1 MAFLCS
7 VMIRAFHNR
16 LDEKLKWENISTM

>member
-1 MAFLCS
+1 
-7 VMIRAFHNR
+7 MIRAFHNR